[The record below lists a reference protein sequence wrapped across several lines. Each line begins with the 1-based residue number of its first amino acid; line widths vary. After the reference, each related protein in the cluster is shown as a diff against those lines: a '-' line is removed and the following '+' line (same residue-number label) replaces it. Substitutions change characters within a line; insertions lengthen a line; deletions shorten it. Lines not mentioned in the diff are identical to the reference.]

1 MPPVCKLM
9 DYGKFIYIETR
20 KKKKTK
26 TIHQTTIREIRISLG
41 ISKHDLEV
49 KAKKI
54 SEFLEQN
61 DKVKIDMLLKG
72 REKFLD
78 RSLLQERFKRI
89 LDFINTDYKIS
100 EGVKIQPNR
109 LLMLLEKI

>member
-1 MPPVCKLM
+1 M

-26 TIHQTTIREIRISLG
+26 PVHQTTIREARISIG

-72 REKFLD
+72 REKYLD
-78 RSLLQERFKRI
+78 RSFLQERFKRI
-89 LDFINTDYKIS
+89 LNFVSADYKIS
-100 EGVKIQPNR
+100 EGIKIQPNR
-109 LLMLLEKI
+109 LSMILEKIKS